1 METKEILKQLR
12 KEKGYSAK
20 EVADGCSMSI
30 GVYKKYESG
39 ERGVGTPALCKIA
52 DFYGVS
58 TDYLLGRTPVKQMVT
73 EEPDPVNLL
82 NLNPLEK
89 SIVYAYI
96 ALSPEKRTEFVET
109 MKQIANGADVQLTI
123 NKPEIQQQPA
133 KQQQLPEPPT
143 VQPIVQSRP
152 QQPLQPVQQPL
163 VQNQPQVPAQPQ
175 QEEYPWIMA
184 ARSTDGRFVRRVMTP
199 EEVELIE
206 SLEDVPDSAY

>member
-152 QQPLQPVQQPL
+152 QQPIQQMPQIRPQAPV
-163 VQNQPQVPAQPQ
+163 QPQ
-175 QEEYPWIMA
+175 QVERPWIMA
-184 ARSTDGRFVRRVMTP
+184 ARSADGKFVRQVLTQ
-199 EEVELIE
+199 EEVDKLLE
-206 SLEDVPDSAY
+206 SLEDAPESGY